1 MFEALAHPTRR
12 DILRYLR
19 SRDYVR
25 AGDVGEALD
34 VVPSTLSGHLR
45 TLREAGLV
53 ETRRRGTEIQ
63 YRVQMTVLDEAILL
77 LQGLRPTT
85 ADRDTAHQHTEHQ
98 HTDRRHTE
106 HQGDPP

>member
-25 AGDVGEALD
+25 AGDVGEALRI
-34 VVPSTLSGHLR
+34 VPSTLSGHLR

-77 LQGLRPTT
+77 LQGLRPSTV
-85 ADRDTAHQHTEHQ
+85 DHDTQHLDSEHQ
-98 HTDRRHTE
+98 HADR
-106 HQGDPP
+106 QGDQP